1 MKILQ
6 TCFGNVNLVNT
17 AKHNFYKLHETNK
30 DLKVILNSFSCPQ
43 NKARIPNEQAIN
55 HLYEKLS
62 DEVKGHLVFFSK
74 KTDLSALVIFLQEI
88 DFNLKIF
95 AKSFYFSK
103 VASTAFA
110 SVSKPL
116 FKTLSSA
123 PAKQLTSVGV
133 IVTAPALNTL
143 TKTHFGPIDV
153 STAVRRRPISQDKK
167 NHRNHLGLY
176 HYYGKPGHIAIDHKN
191 PATLSTKRQAAGI
204 TNYLIALVPYVP
216 PTEEK
221 ESFVS

>member
-30 DLKVILNSFSCPQ
+30 DLEVISNSFFCLQ
-43 NKARIPNEQAIN
+43 NKARIHNKQAID
-55 HLYEKLS
+55 HLYKKLS

-74 KTDLSALVIFLQEI
+74 KTDLSALVTFLQEI
-88 DFNLKIF
+88 DSNLKIF
-95 AKSFYFSK
+95 AKFFYLSK

-110 SVSKPL
+110 SVSKPSS
-116 FKTLSSA
+116 KTFSSA

-143 TKTHFGPIDV
+143 TKTHFGPMDV
-153 STAVRRRPISQDKK
+153 STAVRRRPISQDEK
-167 NHRNHLGLY
+167 NHRNCLGLY
-176 HYYGKPGHIAIDHKN
+176 RYYGKPGYIAIDHKN

-204 TNYLIALVPYVP
+204 TNHLIALVPYVP

-221 ESFVS
+221 ESFMN